1 MKRIFLIPSNFRHA
15 PFATVLG
22 VLVQLLMWCSF
33 IAAHVMVIYAMS
45 EPHMIWWS
53 PLSLAVTF
61 VSFLLWNYAI
71 RPLARA
77 EIRKYLRKQE
87 QKK

>member
-1 MKRIFLIPSNFRHA
+1 MKRIIMIPAHFRHA
-15 PFATVLG
+15 PLSTVLG
-22 VLVQLLMWCSF
+22 VLVQLLMWGSF
-33 IAAHVMVIYAMS
+33 ITAHVMVIYAMS

-53 PLSLAVTF
+53 PLSLAVSA

-77 EIRKYLRKQE
+77 EIRKYLKKQE
-87 QKK
+87 KRK